1 MRLAAVAHGSSW
13 LVPAQEDEAAVEA
26 KHSPPRL
33 AVHEAEGGRPARVAK
48 ESASECKLFD
58 AGKKRVLV
66 VVPEHR
72 RDDILRICEAID
84 SCGYSV
90 ECLASDSVQ
99 RIAGAIRETQA
110 RVLLFH
116 VELLQ
121 DIDMSKMLHLRR
133 QFPATDWV
141 IVWHVRSARCADL
154 VIRFQARGCIDCDGS
169 QSFGLAIDAVFAGD
183 LWFPRWLTQSLYVEL
198 LSTVRQ
204 TQLDVVEPLYGVSA
218 VLTQREAESF
228 DLMRQGL
235 TNKEIAHRLQ
245 VSVNTVKKHLKAS
258 FDKRGL
264 HSRRQAVA

>member
-1 MRLAAVAHGSSW
+1 M
-13 LVPAQEDEAAVEA
+13 VEA
-26 KHSPPRL
+26 KHSLTLP
-33 AVHEAEGGRPARVAK
+33 AVYEAEGGRLAK
-48 ESASECKLFD
+48 ETASQRSLFSK
-58 AGKKRVLV
+58 GKKRVLV
-66 VVPEHR
+66 IVPEHR
-72 RDDILRICEAID
+72 RADVSGVCKAIE

-90 ECLASDSVQ
+90 ECLASSGIQ

-116 VELLQ
+116 VELLEG
-121 DIDMSKMLHLRR
+121 IDMSEMLHLRR

-141 IVWHVRSARCADL
+141 LVWHVRSARCADL

-169 QSFGLAIDAVFAGD
+169 QSFGLAIDAVVAGD

-198 LSTVRQ
+198 LSTVRL
-204 TQLDVVEPLYGVSA
+204 TQLDVVEPLDGVAA

-235 TNKEIAHRLQ
+235 TNKEIAQRLQ